1 MLYSYLKYVEKIMT
15 MLSKNGLIERVH
27 GKDGD
32 YRLYRALDDYK
43 TGDIL
48 LVAEGCSPMF
58 PARKTVQRL
67 AAESANAKHCRY
79 GRSSI
84 A

>member
-1 MLYSYLKYVEKIMT
+1 MT

-32 YRLYRALDDYK
+32 YRLYRAPDDYK

-48 LVAEGCSPMF
+48 LVAEGCSPLF

-67 AAESANAKHCRY
+67 AAESADAKHCRCR
-79 GRSSI
+79 RSSTT
-84 A
+84 